1 KNGGELNLY
10 GDFTKLSVAKKSNKK
25 AISLLNIS
33 GRLIEGDT
41 LYSYTKEKER
51 IESVTDEKIR
61 DLALYLTSRS
71 EN

>member
-1 KNGGELNLY
+1 MELY
-10 GDFTKLSVAKKSNKK
+10 GGFKKISIAKRSNKK
-25 AISLLNIS
+25 AISLLNIP
-33 GRLIEGDT
+33 GHLIEGDT